1 MRFQEARL
9 VPERDVSDLQAS
21 LAFYTQVI
29 GFTIVFQRPEERFA
43 YLDLDGAN
51 LMLEE
56 AAGPGR
62 RFRTAPA
69 ERPFGRGM
77 NLQIAVSDIDT
88 LHRRVLEAGSEMI
101 IPMEERRYRV
111 DDLSVGHRQ
120 FVVADPDGYLLR
132 FFQDSGSRTSID
144 RGQ

>member
-1 MRFQEARL
+1 
-9 VPERDVSDLQAS
+9 VPELDVTDLETS
-21 LAFYTQVI
+21 LVFYSQVI
-29 GFTIVFQRPEERFA
+29 GFTIVYQRPEERFA

-62 RFRTAPA
+62 RFHTALI

-77 NLQIAVSDIDT
+77 NLQIAVSDVDA
-88 LHRRVLEAGSEMI
+88 LHGRVLAAGAEVV
-101 IPMEERRYRV
+101 IPLEERRYRV
-111 DDLSVGHRQ
+111 DAQSVGQKQ

-132 FFQDSGSRTSID
+132 FFQELG
-144 RGQ
+144 